1 MRTGAM
7 IAGLIFSGLFLT
19 GCDGGEPGYLFL
31 LIFVVA
37 PIIGI
42 GILLLKR
49 ADGTNDSLYILEG
62 QIKRLSSRLDAIEEK
77 MTELLEKDTR
87 GKTKK

>member
-19 GCDGGEPGYLFL
+19 GCDGGQPGYLFH

-49 ADGTNDSLYILEG
+49 SDGTNDSLYILEG
-62 QIKRLSSRLDAIEEK
+62 QVKRLSSKLDALEEK

-87 GKTKK
+87 GKTRK

>member
-1 MRTGAM
+1 MRTGTL

-19 GCDGGEPGYLFL
+19 GCDGGEPGYLFH
-31 LIFVVA
+31 LIFIVG

-49 ADGTNDSLYILEG
+49 SDGTNDSLYILEG
-62 QIKRLSSRLDAIEEK
+62 QVKRLSAKLDALEEK
-77 MTELLEKDTR
+77 ITDLLEKENK

>member
-7 IAGLIFSGLFLT
+7 IASLIFSGLFLT
-19 GCDGGEPGYLFL
+19 GCDGGEPGYLFH

-37 PIIGI
+37 PVIGI

-62 QIKRLSSRLDAIEEK
+62 QVKRLSARLDAIEEK
-77 MTELLEKDTR
+77 MTELLEKDTK

>member
-19 GCDGGEPGYLFL
+19 GCDGGGPGYLFH

-42 GILLLKR
+42 GIPLLKR

-62 QIKRLSSRLDAIEEK
+62 QVKRLSAKLDALEEK
-77 MTELLEKDTR
+77 LTELLEKETR

>member
-1 MRTGAM
+1 MRTGSM

-19 GCDGGEPGYLFL
+19 GCDGGEPGYLFH

-49 ADGTNDSLYILEG
+49 ADGTNDSLYIHEG
-62 QIKRLSSRLDAIEEK
+62 QIKRLSARLDAIEEK